1 MSYHLAD
8 WGNIAGGATI
18 FVSYSLNGSTC
29 GVGVESQVRARSGNP
44 RRRRSY
50 A

>member
-8 WGNIAGGATI
+8 WERIAGGATI
-18 FVSYSLNGSTC
+18 FVSYSLSGPTC
-29 GVGVESQVRARSGNP
+29 GVGAESQVMARSGNP
-44 RRRRSY
+44 RWRRSY